1 VPCRQLLPWPLCR
14 RRGVSGQ
21 QLLPGGGIRA
31 DAVSWADGD
40 GGGGGHLGCGAT
52 LTYLRY
58 RAAQEEALWC
68 IGEGEVQVCE
78 PLVVLGRGWQGIVVL
93 GLNRGTPVAIK
104 RFLGPGGEAAEV
116 AGSNCSGPS
125 GFDHNESDAPYKP
138 GEFTSGFGGRDK
150 VSRQWQDADSEV
162 WSEKDKTCTAKF
174 AWGDSKLTKG
184 MGLRGRR
191 HLDTALRRD
200 LRLLVGIRHPC
211 VVTVMGVARLRV
223 GGETVTPELC
233 LVMELMA
240 LGSLRYLLANRM
252 CPLYG
257 ETALGFLR
265 SIAQGMRFLH
275 AASPPMLH
283 GDLASHNV
291 LVDQGFNAKL
301 ADIQLASLRGYSP
314 SHSALPL
321 YRPASQSGGSSVF
334 SRIDSVSLSS
344 RGSSGSSGSV
354 WLAPELACGGGP
366 TAAAD
371 VYAFGLII
379 YECLTRSD
387 LALVSGS
394 GSDPSECRTP
404 KAKVSKTFLLPGT
417 RRSSAC
423 SPSAVTTTCAAA
435 ADLPDPPG
443 ASAEVVGLIREC
455 LRSDAGRRP
464 PFHELDRR
472 LAALDVSLMTSAAFA
487 QDGDTNG
494 SPGMSRAQSQC
505 LSHSIC
511 RPRCPRPESSMETT
525 LQPDGPR
532 LGPSAA
538 RNSDIIMH
546 SLFPPHVVEA
556 LLMGR
561 PVPPEPKELVTIFF
575 SDIVGFTTLSSTL
588 DPVQVSARL
597 PALGASRCGFLI
609 STVGEA

>member
-1 VPCRQLLPWPLCR
+1 LDGLDTASGPDEDAGSDVWGEDDATCAAKAAWGHSGLANLKGVGLGGR
-14 RRGVSGQ
+14 RR
-21 QLLPGGGIRA
+21 L
-31 DAVSWADGD
+31 DA
-40 GGGGGHLGCGAT
+40 
-52 LTYLRY
+52 
-58 RAAQEEALWC
+58 
-68 IGEGEVQVCE
+68 
-78 PLVVLGRGWQGIVVL
+78 
-93 GLNRGTPVAIK
+93 
-104 RFLGPGGEAAEV
+104 
-116 AGSNCSGPS
+116 
-125 GFDHNESDAPYKP
+125 
-138 GEFTSGFGGRDK
+138 
-150 VSRQWQDADSEV
+150 
-162 WSEKDKTCTAKF
+162 
-174 AWGDSKLTKG
+174 
-184 MGLRGRR
+184 
-191 HLDTALRRD
+191 ALRRD

-223 GGETVTPELC
+223 GGGRPELC

-240 LGSLRYLLANRM
+240 LGSLRDLLANRM

-301 ADIQLASLRGYSP
+301 ADIQLASLRGRSA
-314 SHSALPL
+314 SHSASPMYSLG
-321 YRPASQSGGSSVF
+321 SQTSILLAPGRTGSVGGSA
-334 SRIDSVSLSS
+334 

-379 YECLTRSD
+379 YECLTRSN

-394 GSDPSECRTP
+394 GSGPSECRTP
-404 KAKVSKTFLLPGT
+404 KAKVSAMSFLPGT
-417 RRSSAC
+417 RRSSSC
-423 SPSAVTTTCAAA
+423 SPSAVATVCAAA

-443 ASAEVVGLIREC
+443 SSAEVVGLMREC
-455 LRSDAGRRP
+455 LSDAGRRP

-494 SPGMSRAQSQC
+494 SPGMSRAQSQR
-505 LSHSIC
+505 LSPGL
-511 RPRCPRPESSMETT
+511 RGPRPESSMETT
-525 LQPDGPR
+525 LPPDG

-556 LLMGR
+556 LLLGR